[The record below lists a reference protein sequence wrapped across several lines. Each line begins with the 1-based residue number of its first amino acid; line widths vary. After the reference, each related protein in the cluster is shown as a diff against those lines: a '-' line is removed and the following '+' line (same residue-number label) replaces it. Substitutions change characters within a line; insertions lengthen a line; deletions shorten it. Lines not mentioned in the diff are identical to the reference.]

1 MQNLI
6 QTLVSGIAPATRS
19 RMAPQTLVLDTFCL
33 LLDILM
39 PKLRP
44 VSASPKRGGCGLQQ
58 NWALGCV

>member
-6 QTLVSGIAPATRS
+6 RTLVSGTAPATRS

-33 LLDILM
+33 LLDILR

-44 VSASPKRGGCGLQQ
+44 VSASPTRGGCGFQQ
-58 NWALGCV
+58 NWPVGCA